1 MLMGE
6 SHSMDALP
14 VLVLV
19 GYLIGS
25 LRIVPLT
32 GLRERGQLIMAAAR
46 VVLSMQLGYV
56 LAPTA
61 VTMAGAGFGT
71 LVGISFPVGRTS
83 RPPGTQR
90 SLVAS
95 GVAVAMLMPQ
105 AAAMGFILFAATYLA
120 TRRLTLS
127 AMLAMLV
134 VPWSAWWIQGSDLF
148 LLFGGTVWLMLA
160 YLNLDRVEVQLRHLM
175 NLCTERLIFRRHL
188 RRALVV
194 LVLVMCFLLFF
205 LNRYVYHGFGLHPQV
220 FREGNPNLNYI
231 ALTFDDG
238 PHPEYTNQILDI
250 LADRDVR
257 ATFFVVG
264 RHVDRYPEVVQRML
278 DEGHEVGSHTYN
290 HVNLL
295 NADEA
300 TVIRELEMTER
311 ALREAFDSEPRFF
324 RPPRGLYN
332 QVTLD
337 TAHERGYTLV
347 LWSLSSTDW
356 MGTSAARMVRLVTNR
371 AHGGDIVLFH
381 DSGDFFTAAGASRA
395 NTVAALGP
403 IVDSLTEQGYR
414 FVTITEMI
422 VMSLL
427 LEGEPP

>member
-1 MLMGE
+1 
-6 SHSMDALP
+6 MDALP

-19 GYLIGS
+19 GYLIGN
-25 LRIVPLT
+25 LRIVSLT
-32 GLRERGQLIMAAAR
+32 GIRERGQLIMVVAQ

-61 VTMAGAGFGT
+61 VTMAGAGFGA
-71 LVGISFPVGRTS
+71 LVGISFPLLSTS
-83 RPPGTQR
+83 RPGSDHR
-90 SLVAS
+90 SLAAS
-95 GVAVAMLMPQ
+95 GAAVAMLMPQ
-105 AAAMGFILFAATYLA
+105 AAAVGFILFAAGYLA

-134 VPWSAWWIQGSDLF
+134 VPWGAWWIQGSDLF
-148 LLFGGTVWLMLA
+148 LLFGGVVWLMLV
-160 YLNLDRVEVQLRHLM
+160 YLNLDRVEIQIRHLM
-175 NLCTERLIFRRHL
+175 KLPTERLIFRRHL
-188 RRALVV
+188 RRGLMVLALAA
-194 LVLVMCFLLFF
+194 CFVLFF

-220 FREGNPNLNYI
+220 FRQGSPTLNYI

-250 LADRDVR
+250 LADRGIP

-264 RHVDRYPEVVQRML
+264 RHVDRYPEVTQRML

-290 HVNLL
+290 HLNLL

-300 TVIRELEMTER
+300 TVTRELEMTER
-311 ALREAFDSEPRFF
+311 ALREACDFEPRFF

-356 MGTSAARMVRLVTNR
+356 MGTAPSRIARLITGRV
-371 AHGGDIVLFH
+371 HGGDILLFH

-403 IVDSLTEQGYR
+403 MIDSLTEQGYR
-414 FVTITEMI
+414 FVTITEMM